1 MASLPSA
8 ARITSRRTLRQLVA
22 ARGASPCASSSQ
34 APSSCQHSRQ
44 SIRHKSSAAAASSS
58 SSSSSSGGG
67 SSSTPATVRSDA
79 PLAAVPPIA
88 RSTPAVY
95 AALLPHQRATLT
107 SLLARLNLPTD
118 DDALLAQLSSALTHP
133 SWTVLRDGLLDN
145 SYKKE
150 SLGPALSAQLE
161 AARTASQGGV
171 VPPHNAALAGL
182 GNSLLGMITTEYLH
196 LTYPNLPNRVLKA
209 ALSAHVGPQTS
220 SDVAVELGMGA
231 KGVMKWDVS
240 GEDKV
245 RGSDG
250 KWRKRSSKE
259 VLAQAM
265 RAVVGLIFQTRVS
278 WFAGLHGPAI
288 AFPTMLTISFRGH
301 SLHHLRVLR
310 KPVPL
315 CYPTSSPV
323 CHYLP
328 PSAPAQSRPHL
339 ARPPHHTL

>member
-1 MASLPSA
+1 M
-8 ARITSRRTLRQLVA
+8 RQLVA
-22 ARGASPCASSSQ
+22 ASQASPSASSSR
-34 APSSCQHSRQ
+34 APPACQLHRQ
-44 SIRHKSSAAAASSS
+44 SIRHKTSAASSS
-58 SSSSSSGGG
+58 SSSG
-67 SSSTPATVRSDA
+67 SSSTPATPRSDA

-88 RSTPAVY
+88 RSSPAVY

-118 DDALLAQLSSALTHP
+118 DDALLLQLSSALTHP

-161 AARTASQGGV
+161 VARTASEGGMSQ
-171 VPPHNAALAGL
+171 HNAALAGL
-182 GNSLLGMITTEYLH
+182 GNSLLGMITTEHLH

-245 RGSDG
+245 RGADG

-278 WFAGLHGPAI
+278 
-288 AFPTMLTISFRGH
+288 
-301 SLHHLRVLR
+301 
-310 KPVPL
+310 
-315 CYPTSSPV
+315 
-323 CHYLP
+323 
-328 PSAPAQSRPHL
+328 
-339 ARPPHHTL
+339 